1 MENEKEKEIVA
12 DNVEKELPIDE
23 GKSEVVDSTEE
34 VTKDETSIGE
44 VVEESVIENV
54 PNVDTVVA
62 SVDVPVIEKTVEP
75 VINDSV
81 VNDVSLDNSGNSKPK
96 SKMKTGLI
104 IGLVVLLIAI
114 VGGVFGYKMYVSNPL
129 KLYKSVLN
137 NGYEYFSGVLDEFDK
152 NTIKYNFDESIVID
166 GKLKLNSDL
175 EEISPYTG
183 YDYGF
188 KLGLDPKQEKV
199 EVGLSMNKDG
209 QVTLDGF
216 MYLINNFIYMKSD
229 KLYDK
234 VLFTKSEEDIFA
246 EINFDEIKA
255 DYNYKDI
262 DKLLEKFTGYIE
274 NSLIED
280 NFKKEDGTVKLD
292 GKSVK
297 VTKVIYS
304 INGNTAYEMITSI
317 TNDMKKDEE
326 FIDLLVKISGLEKK
340 EIKESLDSI
349 EINKEDFSGEE
360 TVDFCIYTKGFFA
373 KVIGFG
379 VEVED
384 VTMSYV
390 SDNDRSEFS
399 VVNEESILTAV
410 TEKGVTKGSLKVEG
424 VEYLTF
430 KYSSEQKDKTAKSS
444 LEIAVNEDG
453 EKINIIIDMESK
465 NVNDKRAESKLGID
479 IKYVGATQSM
489 NFGIDFEYNIEVGAK
504 VGDVNTT
511 GAVDMNTLSE
521 VELQKILTNLE
532 KAVEGTPL
540 EILFLNEED
549 DDYYYDDDYDYN
561 DYDSYTVE

>member
-175 EEISPYTG
+175 EELSPYTG

-216 MYLINNFIYMKSD
+216 MYLINNFIYMK
-229 KLYDK
+229 Y
-234 VLFTKSEEDIFA
+234 
-246 EINFDEIKA
+246 
-255 DYNYKDI
+255 
-262 DKLLEKFTGYIE
+262 
-274 NSLIED
+274 
-280 NFKKEDGTVKLD
+280 
-292 GKSVK
+292 
-297 VTKVIYS
+297 
-304 INGNTAYEMITSI
+304 
-317 TNDMKKDEE
+317 
-326 FIDLLVKISGLEKK
+326 
-340 EIKESLDSI
+340 
-349 EINKEDFSGEE
+349 
-360 TVDFCIYTKGFFA
+360 
-373 KVIGFG
+373 
-379 VEVED
+379 
-384 VTMSYV
+384 
-390 SDNDRSEFS
+390 
-399 VVNEESILTAV
+399 
-410 TEKGVTKGSLKVEG
+410 
-424 VEYLTF
+424 
-430 KYSSEQKDKTAKSS
+430 
-444 LEIAVNEDG
+444 
-453 EKINIIIDMESK
+453 
-465 NVNDKRAESKLGID
+465 
-479 IKYVGATQSM
+479 
-489 NFGIDFEYNIEVGAK
+489 
-504 VGDVNTT
+504 
-511 GAVDMNTLSE
+511 
-521 VELQKILTNLE
+521 
-532 KAVEGTPL
+532 
-540 EILFLNEED
+540 
-549 DDYYYDDDYDYN
+549 
-561 DYDSYTVE
+561 